1 MALVKEDKRSIM
13 DNGTSNYIWK
23 FYVPKIIMY
32 KKVINFLEQE
42 GFFYIYKGMG
52 DKKLIIHTSN

>member
-1 MALVKEDKRSIM
+1 
-13 DNGTSNYIWK
+13 
-23 FYVPKIIMY
+23 MY

-42 GFFYIYKGMG
+42 GFFYIYIYKGMG

>member
-1 MALVKEDKRSIM
+1 
-13 DNGTSNYIWK
+13 
-23 FYVPKIIMY
+23 MY

-42 GFFYIYKGMG
+42 GFFYEGMG